1 MYLETIK
8 SEAKLARAQGNMHL
22 TTVGNSRI
30 QKLFQKGAS
39 KVFFPRRASGLD
51 CIMINTA
58 GGLTGGDKFSNV
70 IECYGNSC
78 LTVTTQGCERVYKS
92 NDGSNA
98 NVENK
103 IVLKNSSRM
112 HWLPQETIVFDQGR
126 IKRELNV
133 SISSEAEALIVE
145 PIIFGRLAM
154 GETELS
160 GYFDDKIEIRVGG
173 KIAFLDKTRL
183 TGNISKILKRPAVAG
198 GCTATAIIIFKSKMV
213 KSFLKNFKDY
223 LNNYSGVS
231 LIHNNF
237 LVARLIAPTG
247 YELRQMLVPIITEIT
262 DKNLPK
268 AWRL

>member
-1 MYLETIK
+1 MHSTQLEIVKFKT
-8 SEAKLARAQGNMHL
+8 
-22 TTVGNSRI
+22 
-30 QKLFQKGAS
+30 FPKGIS
-39 KVFFPRRASGLD
+39 VFFSQGPVGLIVSSIPD
-51 CIMINTA
+51 T
-58 GGLTGGDKFSNV
+58 TGDKFLMSSSMQFMSHRTIQV
-70 IECYGNSC
+70 KEKK
-78 LTVTTQGCERVYKS
+78 VR
-92 NDGSNA
+92 SNA

-160 GYFDDKIEIRVGG
+160 GYFNDKIEISVGG

-183 TGNISKILKRPAVAG
+183 AGNISEILRRPAVAG

-223 LNNYSGVS
+223 LNNYSGFS
-231 LIHNNF
+231 LINDNF